1 MPRNRE
7 TRTVQNPALL
17 AAGARHDV
25 LVWRQQCGLFRQFE
39 APHAPVRVGQ
49 PGISDAMAV
58 VAVTI
63 TPEMVGKTI
72 GAAVAP
78 EFKTRRGQQSEDQTN
93 WQRAFEARGG
103 VYRIVRSPADM
114 LALIEDV
121 QRGRCWR

>member
-17 AAGARHDV
+17 AAGQRQDV
-25 LVWRQQCGLFRQFE
+25 LVWRQQSGLFRQFE

-63 TPEMVGKTI
+63 TPDMVGKTI
-72 GAAVAP
+72 GVAVAP
-78 EFKTRRGQQSEDQTN
+78 EFKTGRGQQSEAQAG
-93 WQRAFEARGG
+93 WQRAFEQRGG
-103 VYRIVRSPADM
+103 IYRLVRSAADM

-121 QRGRCWR
+121 QHGRCWR